1 MPLEMHLMSIIL
13 SSFDGKIIK
22 TNSIPNY
29 FSMISLASTAK
40 VVKELV
46 IPAQMQF
53 AIPDLTF
60 VLILCAAHLE
70 ALPLA

>member
-1 MPLEMHLMSIIL
+1 
-13 SSFDGKIIK
+13 
-22 TNSIPNY
+22 
-29 FSMISLASTAK
+29 MISLASTAK

-70 ALPLA
+70 ALPLAWEQQNHLWEDSLSPATELEFS